1 MNKKRILG
9 GTLIASLAA
18 PMILGGASPAVA
30 QTNDNIGINQSIVV
44 GGMSLPEIL
53 SLIQEIIETPDN
65 AVAKLE
71 RIIDDLLRTGIV
83 DQIVNRLNEQGEL
96 VDALKTIKRYVVL
109 NDRQQDILDRII
121 ADATRDGG
129 SQLGDISNRLKSAG
143 IVDEFFET
151 IDYEKVINDIFGT
164 GNNNPNP
171 DDQDTDTDGD
181 GDGMPDKWEEK
192 YDLDP
197 NDPSDATEDPDDDGL
212 TNKEEYDNST
222 DPRNPDTDGD
232 GVTDGDEV
240 ASGTDP
246 LDPKDYDDSDLKDS
260 DNDGIPDYWEEEYDF
275 NPNDPSDATEDPD
288 GDGLTNKE
296 EYDNGTNPRVE
307 DTDEDSVNDG
317 TEVDNGTD
325 PTTPDTDGDGLTD
338 GEEPDYDTDPLNPDT
353 DGDGIDDGK
362 EVDQGT
368 NPLVPEKDEDDP
380 KPTTPDV
387 VTPDERSGI
396 TVTLVGEDV
405 GGIELT
411 LLDESNKKLAKASTN
426 NSGTAVFDITSMPK
440 TEETYRIALA
450 DRTVK
455 GIEATVSQPGDGKN
469 KTTTKSQ
476 KTTTTTPT
484 TTRPTTLDDV
494 AEELDQFNELMGD
507 DRVQEMMGKLAGAA
521 ARGVA
526 DTNIYAIDGAE
537 TLDVSLSKDRKSF
550 TFDADND
557 DIINIEAQV
566 DPKINLSINIT
577 ARPTDLSPKP
587 TDLSPKP
594 TTTQPP
600 ETVTDNKDYGP
611 EVKTGGEIENRGFF
625 SSLKSWFFN

>member
-1 MNKKRILG
+1 MKKNRIIG
-9 GTLIASLAA
+9 GTLVASLAA

-30 QTNDNIGINQSIVV
+30 QTNDNISINQSIVV

-53 SLIQEIIETPDN
+53 SLIQEVIETPDN

-71 RIIDDLLRTGIV
+71 RLIDDLLRTGIL
-83 DQIVNRLNEQGEL
+83 DQIVNRLNNQGEL
-96 VDALKTIKRYVVL
+96 VSVLRTIDRYVVL
-109 NDRQQDILDRII
+109 NDRQQDVLDRII

-143 IVDEFFET
+143 IVDEFFEN
-151 IDYEKVINDIFGT
+151 IDYEKIINDIFDSD
-164 GNNNPNP
+164 NENPNP

-181 GDGMPDKWEEK
+181 GIPDKWEEK

-212 TNKEEYDNST
+212 TNKEEYDNGT

-232 GVTDGDEV
+232 G
-240 ASGTDP
+240 
-246 LDPKDYDDSDLKDS
+246 
-260 DNDGIPDYWEEEYDF
+260 I
-275 NPNDPSDATEDPD
+275 
-288 GDGLTNKE
+288 
-296 EYDNGTNPRVE
+296 
-307 DTDEDSVNDG
+307 NDG
-317 TEVDNGTD
+317 TEVEQGTD
-325 PTTPDTDGDGLTD
+325 PLA
-338 GEEPDYDTDPLNPDT
+338 
-353 DGDGIDDGK
+353 
-362 EVDQGT
+362 
-368 NPLVPEKDEDDP
+368 PEKDEDDTKP
-380 KPTTPDV
+380 TTPGEDDTKPTTPDV

-396 TVTLVGEDV
+396 TVTLVGQDV

-411 LLDESNKKLAKASTN
+411 LLDESNKELAKASTN
-426 NSGTAVFDITSMPK
+426 NSGTAVFDISSMPK

-455 GIEATVSQPGDGKN
+455 GIEATVSQPGDGKTT
-469 KTTTKSQ
+469 TTTKSQ
-476 KTTTTTPT
+476 TTTTTTPT
-484 TTRPTTLDDV
+484 TTTNPATLDDV
-494 AEELDQFNELMGD
+494 AEDLDKLNEVMSD

-550 TFDADND
+550 TFDAGND

-566 DPKINLSINIT
+566 DPKDNFSINIT
-577 ARPTDLSPKP
+577 ARPTDLS
-587 TDLSPKP
+587 SKP

-600 ETVTDNKDYGP
+600 ANVTDNKNYGP

-625 SSLKSWFFN
+625 ASLKSWFFA

>member
-1 MNKKRILG
+1 MSKKRIIG
-9 GTLIASLAA
+9 GTLVASLAA
-18 PMILGGASPAVA
+18 PLLLGGASPAVA
-30 QTNDNIGINQSIVV
+30 QTNDNISINQSIVI

-53 SLIQEIIETPDN
+53 SLIEEVIETPDN

-71 RIIDDLLRTGIV
+71 RLIDDLLRTGIL
-83 DQIVNRLNEQGEL
+83 DQIVNRLNNQGEL
-96 VDALKTIKRYVVL
+96 VSVLRTIDRYAVL
-109 NDRQQDILDRII
+109 NDRQQEVLDRII

-143 IVDEFFET
+143 IVDEFFEN
-151 IDYEKVINDIFGT
+151 IDYEKIINDIFDAD
-164 GNNNPNP
+164 NENPNP
-171 DDQDTDTDGD
+171 DDQDTDTD

-212 TNKEEYDNST
+212 TNKEEYDNGT
-222 DPRNPDTDGD
+222 DPTNPDTDGD

-246 LDPKDYDDSDLKDS
+246 LDPKDYNDSDLKDS
-260 DNDGIPDYWEEEYDF
+260 DNDGMPDYWEEEHDL

-288 GDGLTNKE
+288 DDGLTNKE
-296 EYDNGTNPRVE
+296 EYDNGTDPR
-307 DTDEDSVNDG
+307 N
-317 TEVDNGTD
+317 
-325 PTTPDTDGDGLTD
+325 PDTDGDGLTD
-338 GEEPDYDTDPLNPDT
+338 GEE
-353 DGDGIDDGK
+353 
-362 EVDQGT
+362 VDQGT
-368 NPLVPEKDEDDP
+368 DPLVPEKDEDDTKP
-380 KPTTPDV
+380 TTPDEDEDDTKPTTPDV

-396 TVTLVGEDV
+396 TVTLVGQDV

-411 LLDESNKKLAKASTN
+411 LLDESNKELAKASTN
-426 NSGTAVFDITSMPK
+426 SSGTAVFDISSMPK
-440 TEETYRIALA
+440 TEETYRIALT

-455 GIEATVSQPGDGKN
+455 DVEATVSQPGDGKTT
-469 KTTTKSQ
+469 TTTKSQ
-476 KTTTTTPT
+476 TTTTTTPT
-484 TTRPTTLDDV
+484 TTTNPATLDDF
-494 AEELDQFNELMGD
+494 AEDLDKLNEVMSD

-521 ARGVA
+521 ARSVA
-526 DTNIYAIDGAE
+526 DTNIYAVDGDE

-566 DPKINLSINIT
+566 DPKDNLSIDIT
-577 ARPTDLSPKP
+577 ARP

-600 ETVTDNKDYGP
+600 ANVTDNKNNVTDNKNYGP
-611 EVKTGGEIENRGFF
+611 EVKTGGEIENRGLF
-625 SSLKSWFFN
+625 SSLKSWFFA